1 MSIFG
6 ALSGHRVVD
15 CSPGFTVQEE
25 TGQQA
30 IRLAEMPGQRDLAVL
45 QEAVAA
51 FKFAGHL
58 LNTKAIAAHQ
68 TTISIAVALV
78 RQSAESWSEHGVYR
92 FLRYDLCSVDF
103 SIIKEHL
110 DQYLHFVG
118 TDAQTALRTEETA
131 VGADYIVIQ
140 RFQRNGGLKIR
151 IGDQYLVRILRD
163 TAVVVNLSDIG
174 AVFIPNAVRLL
185 LIQRGNILDLIGIK
199 CSCAVK

>member
-1 MSIFG
+1 
-6 ALSGHRVVD
+6 
-15 CSPGFTVQEE
+15 
-25 TGQQA
+25 
-30 IRLAEMPGQRDLAVL
+30 MPGQRDLAVL

-68 TTISIAVALV
+68 TTISIALLCAA
-78 RQSAESWSEHGVYR
+78 SSESWSEHGVYR

-199 CSCAVK
+199 ITGL